1 MFQSCMLV
9 EKRLLLHDLFF
20 FGKYLYGFL
29 GSLVILG
36 VSHTS
41 SLVVDQAAQ
50 LFLRMKWTRE
60 WTVNLLPPS
69 PWCFIKRHS
78 SSYGCNEP
86 ENERST
92 SFPWCLSSGTTLPTD
107 KMNQKM
113 RSQPPSPSPW
123 CSSRGTA
130 FPMDEMNQ
138 RMWSIPP
145 PPPPPPPSSSGTTL
159 PMDEMN
165 QRAHSQPPPPGVHQ
179 AKQLFLQMKWTREC
193 TATPPPPLT
202 LSLSKS
208 AYCW

>member
-9 EKRLLLHDLFF
+9 EKRLLLHDLFS

-138 RMWSIPP
+138 RMRSIPP
-145 PPPPPPPSSSGTTL
+145 PPPPPPPPAFLKWHNSSYGWNEPESAQPTPSPWCSSSETAL
-159 PMDEMN
+159 PADEMN
-165 QRAHSQPPPPGVHQ
+165 QRAHSHPPPSP
-179 AKQLFLQMKWTREC
+179 
-193 TATPPPPLT
+193 
-202 LSLSKS
+202 
-208 AYCW
+208 